1 MKKTKKFMTK
11 LMAAA
16 IAAAVAVT
24 TVPVGNVDAYANH
37 YEGESIYRNKKRGE
51 WMDSNMMTC
60 ATIDSINDTSIKVK
74 SNTVLGNLEF
84 WNTGGI
90 DNWSKPKGLYVEVY
104 KGNRAES
111 RSFLDD
117 WDLGLLDDPVL
128 TVKSKN
134 YKSVTVKGLKPNT
147 KYTLVV
153 RGYKKKGKKMVFS
166 NNEDCFNIKTRK
178 QGKGPVKPGAV
189 NITDINSTVMDI
201 NYVYKSSPEIYK
213 EAYLADLTVYYNKPK
228 KADGIRMRIYKG
240 NTLVYEL
247 TYHSGN
253 SNRQWFGVP
262 NCLELETEY
271 TVKVRAYQKTGK
283 KIKYGKEATA
293 TITTPGK
300 PVPVTI

>member
-1 MKKTKKFMTK
+1 MKKKFMTK

-16 IAAAVAVT
+16 IVAAVAVT
-24 TVPVGNVDAYANH
+24 TVPVGNVDAYANI
-37 YEGESIYRNKKRGE
+37 YAGESIYKDKKRNE
-51 WMDSNMMTC
+51 TRDSNMMTC
-60 ATIDSINDTSIKVK
+60 AVVDSVNDTSVKVK

-128 TVKSKN
+128 TAKSKN
-134 YKSVTVKGLKPNT
+134 YKSVTVKGLQPNT

-166 NNEDCFNIKTRK
+166 SNKDCFNIKTRK
-178 QGKGPVKPGAV
+178 QGKGAVKPGAAEIL
-189 NITDINSTVMDI
+189 NIKSSVTDINHS
-201 NYVYKSSPEIYK
+201 YAFPGRQELYK
-213 EAYLADLTVYYNKPK
+213 ADLTIEYSQVK
-228 KADGIRMRIYKG
+228 KADGCQVCIYKG
-240 NTLVYEL
+240 NVLLYDF
-247 TYHSGN
+247 N
-253 SNRQWFGVP
+253 SYINRRSNLQQFGIP

-271 TVKVRAYQKTGK
+271 TVKMRFYQKTGK

-293 TITTPGK
+293 TVTTPGR
-300 PVPVTI
+300 PATPVTI